1 MRPFQAGK
9 TQTLRQGLRSGSVDR
24 PPKLGAAQYNHSR
37 QSSMVSSHF
46 YSGRLTS
53 VSSVRT
59 LSLTRQSHRAPFT
72 DTARSCYVTVV
83 LLPRQPRALT
93 SHPCTILPFKA
104 DLFVLLP
111 SLVTLFPSSTV
122 VIISQGVDLDSDP
135 QASLINCDTKL
146 NYITDLLLTDLTS
159 SSLNTPECQCIL
171 SSQRS
176 DVIT

>member
-1 MRPFQAGK
+1 M
-9 TQTLRQGLRSGSVDR
+9 DR
-24 PPKLGAAQYNHSR
+24 PPKLGAAQYNHSQ

-46 YSGRLTS
+46 YSGHLTS

-59 LSLTRQSHRAPFT
+59 LSLTRQIHRAPFT

-93 SHPCTILPFKA
+93 GHPCTILPFKA

-111 SLVTLFPSSTV
+111 SLLTLPSSTA

-135 QASLINCDTKL
+135 QASLISCDTKL